1 MKTLYLI
8 LALVIGSANGFTQ
21 VTKGVDDLIDDEK
34 KLKKVTTDSTDGW
47 QRGGLVNINFTQVS
61 LTNWAAG
68 GQNSISLA
76 GFSSLFANYK
86 QGKSTWDNTL
96 VMQFGQVKQ
105 GGNSFVKS
113 DDRLQFT
120 SKYGRDAGKNWY
132 YAALFD
138 FQTKFTVGYSESN
151 NSATRIS
158 DFMAPAY
165 FLGALGMDYKPN
177 KNFTLFIAP
186 VTAKYTVVNDD
197 SLAFEGAYGVQ
208 GFKVDNDGTVT
219 NFENTRLEIG
229 GYLRVN
235 YKKQIMENITYQSN
249 LGLFSNY
256 TNNPQNIDVNWD
268 NILNMKVNKYISAS
282 ITTSLIYDDDVKI
295 AVLKDDGTPKVR
307 ADGATPE
314 VGPRTQFKYV
324 LGVGFA
330 YTFGD
335 K

>member
-1 MKTLYLI
+1 MKKKFLIITLLI
-8 LALVIGSANGFTQ
+8 GATSTFAQ
-21 VTKGVDDLIDDEK
+21 VTDGEK
-34 KLKKVTTDSTDGW
+34 KLKTVRTDTTSGW
-47 QRGGLVNINFTQVS
+47 LKGGLVNINFTQVS

-68 GQNSISLA
+68 GQNSVSLA

-86 QGKSTWDNTL
+86 IGKSTWDNAL
-96 VMQFGQVKQ
+96 VLQFGQVKQ
-105 GGNSFVKS
+105 GDANFIKS
-113 DDRLQFT
+113 DDRLQLT
-120 SKYGRDAGKNWY
+120 SKYGRQASKNWY

-138 FQTKFTVGYSESN
+138 FQTQFTVGYSDPTNTS
-151 NSATRIS
+151 TKIS

-197 SLAFEGAYGVQ
+197 SLAFDGAYGVQ
-208 GFKVDNDGTVT
+208 GYEVDNNGNVT
-219 NFENTRLEIG
+219 NFENTRMEIG
-229 GYLRVN
+229 GYLRLN
-235 YKKQIMENITYQSN
+235 YKKQIMENISYQTN

-256 TNNPQNIDVNWD
+256 MNNPQNIDVNWD

-282 ITTSLIYDDDVKI
+282 ITTSLIYDDDVDI
-295 AVLKDDGTPKVR
+295 AVLKADGTPEQKTL
-307 ADGATPE
+307 ADGTTQAD
-314 VGPRTQFKYV
+314 VIGPRTQFKYV